1 MTPIF
6 KGKVKEGK
14 LYFDR
19 RDLFDLYITSLTGRV
34 KVFVKRD
41 RKVRSTGKGNER
53 NMNGYYW
60 LYLTLL
66 ENETGNSGN
75 DLHEFFKEKFLLPR
89 TVKLFGH
96 ATQLSP
102 TTTELTSGEMWNYM
116 LKIEELSGVP
126 IPPHPEDELNN

>member
-6 KGKVKEGK
+6 KGTIKEGK

-19 RDLFDLYITSLTGRV
+19 RDLFDLFVSSITGRV
-34 KVFVKRD
+34 KISVKRD

-66 ENETGNSGN
+66 ESETGNTAN
-75 DLHEFFKEKFLLPR
+75 DLHEYFKKTFLKPR
-89 TVKLFGH
+89 IKNLFGKEIEL
-96 ATQLSP
+96 AP
-102 TTTELTSGEMWNYM
+102 TTTELTGLEMWDYM
-116 LKIEELSGVP
+116 LKIEELTKIQ
-126 IPPHPEDELNN
+126 IPPHPEDEM